1 MESLIFWNPKRRPLR
16 IVRCFACKRPFM
28 RGSLNKLHPGLRTL
42 DSRILNSF
50 RLIAPSPYPPPARP
64 VHDSHHF
71 RLDYR
76 PTSWR
81 GYSPSFV
88 PPPRRD
94 TPSDSVCVNFANT
107 TDSARFKHNYYFN
120 YSRRETGLSTNSFH
134 GYKGVETIV
143 VVPMWCEVSHQL
155 DSFFS
160 GWKNNCYY
168 CKVSLWRLGN
178 LLANID
184 RKI

>member
-50 RLIAPSPYPPPARP
+50 RLIARPTPPYPTRP
-64 VHDSHHF
+64 VHDFHHF
-71 RLDYR
+71 RLDYK

-88 PPPRRD
+88 ASSRYRL
-94 TPSDSVCVNFANT
+94 SVSRFALTLQIPLIQHGLNT
-107 TDSARFKHNYYFN
+107 IIILII
-120 YSRRETGLSTNSFH
+120 RRETGLSTNSFH
-134 GYKGVETIV
+134 GYKEGKPPSLVVVVVWNSWTLSSQNGRIIIIIVETVYIIIEITKFI
-143 VVPMWCEVSHQL
+143 C
-155 DSFFS
+155 
-160 GWKNNCYY
+160 
-168 CKVSLWRLGN
+168 
-178 LLANID
+178 
-184 RKI
+184 

>member
-50 RLIAPSPYPPPARP
+50 RLIARPTPPPLTRP
-64 VHDSHHF
+64 VHDFHHF
-71 RLDYR
+71 RLDYK

-88 PPPRRD
+88 ATSRYRL
-94 TPSDSVCVNFANT
+94 SVCVNFANT

-120 YSRRETGLSTNSFH
+120 YSPRNRVKHELVSRIQGRGINLPSLSL
-134 GYKGVETIV
+134 
-143 VVPMWCEVSHQL
+143 WCEIVGL
-155 DSFFS
+155 F
-160 GWKNNCYY
+160 
-168 CKVSLWRLGN
+168 LPRTEE
-178 LLANID
+178 
-184 RKI
+184 